1 MYARDHLADQMYD
14 DTSKKTRASV
24 RFSTYSMASAAPT
37 FRTTD
42 SALAEI
48 SPIENSLDRL
58 NDGNKELDSQRVEL
72 NEERR
77 EYFKKLALGAKLD
90 KALGRRM
97 SSQDAVF
104 RPRAKSAPGSK
115 ALNEKS
121 EEVSA

>member
-1 MYARDHLADQMYD
+1 MSHA
-14 DTSKKTRASV
+14 TFKKTRASV
-24 RFSTYSMASAAPT
+24 RFSTYSMASTAPT

-42 SALAEI
+42 SAIAEI
-48 SPIENSLDRL
+48 TPIEDSLDRL
-58 NDGNKELDSQRVEL
+58 NVGNKKLDSQRVEL

-77 EYFKKLALGAKLD
+77 DHFSKLALGAKLE

-104 RPRAKSAPGSK
+104 RPRAKSAPSSK

-121 EEVSA
+121 EKVSA